1 MSADSRRGRL
11 DHRASTSAEGGW
23 ATERAARSDGLC
35 DKNIS
40 QTVDDGVLHCVEYIR
55 GDGDSPVV
63 RWRSAVPLD
72 PAKQEEMSMTYLMRS
87 VRPALR
93 FRAFLAITVSIFIT
107 ATVAV
112 ESRGQEKPDAPKVKK
127 TGDKAQPK
135 AKSGS
140 GTKVDTKKGASND
153 PKRATRRKLQL
164 GPDAPKGTKRKIPP
178 PGVRAKRKPTAPRR
192 TKGSAQFEMDPN
204 AKWACEKTVVTLP
217 PIWRRVEGVTFDFK
231 IRNEG
236 TADLRIRAK
245 GG

>member
-1 MSADSRRGRL
+1 
-11 DHRASTSAEGGW
+11 
-23 ATERAARSDGLC
+23 
-35 DKNIS
+35 
-40 QTVDDGVLHCVEYIR
+40 
-55 GDGDSPVV
+55 
-63 RWRSAVPLD
+63 
-72 PAKQEEMSMTYLMRS
+72 MTYLMRS

-164 GPDAPKGTKRKIPP
+164 GPDAPKGAKRKISPT
-178 PGVRAKRKPTAPRR
+178 GVRSNRKLTAPSRK
-192 TKGSAQFEMDPN
+192 KGAAAFQMDPN

-217 PIWRRVEGVTFDFK
+217 PIWRRDEGVTFDFK